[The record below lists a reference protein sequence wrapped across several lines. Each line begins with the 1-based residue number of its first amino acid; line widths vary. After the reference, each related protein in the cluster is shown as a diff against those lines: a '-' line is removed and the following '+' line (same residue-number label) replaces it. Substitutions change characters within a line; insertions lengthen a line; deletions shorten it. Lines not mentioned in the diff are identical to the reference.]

1 MMKDL
6 REETVAF
13 MWAMLELNP
22 HTFDALDIISIDS
35 PSTPQTPATDT
46 RDWHAI
52 LVMPNTNTPARSATF
67 GIFQHSSPTSIP
79 AAGSTCGRALG
90 SVPKIIKS
98 PVAFRNSWAKELP
111 MGVWECG
118 WYFMGGTCAQA
129 FASYTYSLH
138 VCDD

>member
-1 MMKDL
+1 MKDL

-52 LVMPNTNTPARSATF
+52 LVMPNTNNPPAVPLSGYF
-67 GIFQHSSPTSIP
+67 NIVVQPVFPLLDLL
-79 AAGSTCGRALG
+79 AAG
-90 SVPKIIKS
+90 
-98 PVAFRNSWAKELP
+98 
-111 MGVWECG
+111 
-118 WYFMGGTCAQA
+118 
-129 FASYTYSLH
+129 H
-138 VCDD
+138 